1 VLTAT
6 ADGAEIPAAKQWTDA
21 LTSFTKWQMDS
32 WNQLTTQWAAM
43 FGMGPSSEPIKDRRF
58 SGEAWTKDPRFEAVA
73 RVYLAQVDLLT
84 KALDASPLDERSKG
98 QWSFALRQVT
108 DALSPANNLMTNPE
122 AQQLALETGGKS
134 LTEGLKLF
142 TEDLAKGRISMTGH
156 CHLPERDHP
165 ADPIHAQHRRG
176 LSAAPRHRS
185 ALYQQVLHSRPAAG
199 ELVCRSRGG
208 RGPHGLP
215 GVVAQRRS
223 GAGAADLG

>member
-1 VLTAT
+1 MSRPAPDPTRWFTDLINSQKALLTAT
-6 ADGAEIPAAKQWTDA
+6 ADGAAIPAAKQWTDA

-32 WNQLTTQWAAM
+32 WNQLTGQWAAM
-43 FGMGPSSEPIKDRRF
+43 FGMGPSSEPFKDRRF

-73 RVYLAQVDLLT
+73 RAYLAQVDLLT

-142 TEDLAKGRISMTGH
+142 TEDLAKGPDLDDRRVGFRGGRKRRNHTGH

-165 ADPIHAQHRRG
+165 ADPVHTQHRRG
-176 LSAAPRHRS
+176 L
-185 ALYQQVLHSRPAAG
+185 
-199 ELVCRSRGG
+199 
-208 RGPHGLP
+208 
-215 GVVAQRRS
+215 
-223 GAGAADLG
+223 